1 MRVNRQYA
9 PELRAEAVKQALE
22 RDITVVAMATRIGL
36 PRHTLCSWVQ
46 SARKSGRAANDGA
59 AIAVSDSAEI
69 RRLKAELRR
78 VT

>member
-36 PRHTLCSWVQ
+36 PRHTLCS
-46 SARKSGRAANDGA
+46 
-59 AIAVSDSAEI
+59 
-69 RRLKAELRR
+69 
-78 VT
+78 